1 MTVNGDDQERIREL
15 LAEADG
21 YAVLDRERKRI
32 GAFVELAGDRIVI
45 RHDGV
50 LVWRRRRL
58 PITAVASV
66 IPDRQAVVLGIDEQ
80 ALAETET
87 PPSAEP
93 RSDIAEEQPA
103 PDDVWQDRINRYIA
117 PVEDSADQSAP
128 SRDGTENQP
137 SPSVSDAR
145 PIVGDKEQ
153 PLAGR
158 DRADPNSAERHLLFI
173 STSAGYSLVEREGPP
188 PPLGHRLDVDEQAVS
203 FVVLKLGSSPLPNDH
218 RICAYLEPTE

>member
-1 MTVNGDDQERIREL
+1 MPVNGDDQERIREL

-58 PITAVASV
+58 PISAVASV

-93 RSDIAEEQPA
+93 RTSDIEEEQPA
-103 PDDVWQDRINRYIA
+103 PDNVWQDRINRYIA
-117 PVEDSADQSAP
+117 PVEASADQSAP

-145 PIVGDKEQ
+145 LIVGDKEQ
-153 PLAGR
+153 PLAG
-158 DRADPNSAERHLLFI
+158 
-173 STSAGYSLVEREGPP
+173 
-188 PPLGHRLDVDEQAVS
+188 
-203 FVVLKLGSSPLPNDH
+203 
-218 RICAYLEPTE
+218 